1 MSYKIKLTEN
11 EMVVCA
17 YAEKA
22 SGPGWSNCPVFVV
35 IENKCTCGIRTECIQ
50 MDQQSEE
57 MLTIYDIAA
66 EVHETMLRMAKMM
79 VKVNA
84 RKDG

>member
-1 MSYKIKLTEN
+1 MPYKIKLTEN
-11 EMVVCA
+11 ERVICA

-22 SGPGWSNCPVFVV
+22 SGPGWSNRPVFVV
-35 IENKCTCGIRTECIQ
+35 IESKCTGGIRTECIQ
-50 MDQQSEE
+50 PDQQSEE
-57 MLTIYDIAA
+57 MLTIYDFAA
-66 EVHETMLRMAKMM
+66 EAHEMMLRMAKRI